1 MDCFAA
7 GSSWWGLS
15 QGGSQ
20 LTVVW
25 LMAVSCVAFW
35 GAPFRFHRACTWILS
50 TLNGLAEALLRIIA
64 LCDYQGCQIEEGG
77 FGSTG
82 VEQIG
87 CRRGGHGVA
96 QPSVPRRAV
105 NRGLLVSPLARSC
118 WWILCLVGLRVG
130 EAKVPGPL
138 NFRLGVCNPNGLANK
153 AALFAMQ
160 ESDVWCVSE
169 THLTAGGIK
178 QFRRE
183 LSDLGSAF
191 RWVVHG
197 SPVLPRLEGS
207 TVGQWAGVAM
217 IAKCPLIKV
226 TSHIATTNGLLDT
239 NQC

>member
-1 MDCFAA
+1 MI
-7 GSSWWGLS
+7 
-15 QGGSQ
+15 
-20 LTVVW
+20 VW
-25 LMAVSCVAFW
+25 LQAECCAGLWNASFWFHCV
-35 GAPFRFHRACTWILS
+35 CTWIWS
-50 TLNGLAEALLRIIA
+50 TLDRLIA
-64 LCDYQGCQIEEGG
+64 VFPCLTLEGRLGRRVVCQTSGQGGG
-77 FGSTG
+77 
-82 VEQIG
+82 Q
-87 CRRGGHGVA
+87 VA
-96 QPSVPRRAV
+96 QQRFPRSGV
-105 NRGLLVSPLARSC
+105 NRGMLVSPLARSC

-207 TVGQWAGVAM
+207 TVGQWAGVAND
-217 IAKCPLIKV
+217 CKV
-226 TSHIATTNGLLDT
+226 SVSTLTHWVVPSS
-239 NQC
+239 